1 MINSIPHFPRYN
13 ISFFGNKTYVIG
25 HKTPDSDSVCSAI
38 GQAYLEPDKL
48 ADELLAQRDANL
60 ENLTPEELVKSDLKV
75 LKTLTEK
82 PFCVG
87 QIKTYQSEKYL
98 KQQEEIEE
106 ALNNLDKENHAEG
119 SVLMITDCAQ
129 GITYLLSSDKI
140 KTKAKKAATNLSDTF
155 ANHSL
160 YKSGISYGEI
170 IEGLASEKGILRLIA
185 VQSRKEQIQPFIS
198 RLIDLP

>member
-48 ADELLAQRDANL
+48 ADELLAQRDAN
-60 ENLTPEELVKSDLKV
+60 LKV

-129 GITYLLSSDKI
+129 GITDLLSSDKI
-140 KTKAKKAATNLSDTF
+140 KTKAKKSAANLSDTF